1 MRVKRSFDCLLS
13 EGAASPFQVKLRMA
27 GPASAVNWLL
37 QGRAGEV
44 HQVILAQT
52 EVFGEWSVLWQVPV
66 ETTAV
71 QLVTDYFR
79 RLADANL
86 ARDAALAFDSK
97 WTPVKRLH
105 AMRDSMPAAARS
117 SKAWTLPD
125 LREPAETQ
133 PEETQEDAAM

>member
-1 MRVKRSFDCLLS
+1 M
-13 EGAASPFQVKLRMA
+13 
-27 GPASAVNWLL
+27 VNWLL

-52 EVFGEWSVLWQVPV
+52 EVVGEWSVLWQVPV
-66 ETTAV
+66 EATAV

-79 RLADANL
+79 KLAEASL
-86 ARDAALAFDSK
+86 AKDAALAFDSK

-105 AMRDSMPAAARS
+105 AMHDSMPEAARS
-117 SKAWTLPD
+117 SKAWTLPA
-125 LREPAETQ
+125 LSLEGATR

>member
-1 MRVKRSFDCLLS
+1 M
-13 EGAASPFQVKLRMA
+13 
-27 GPASAVNWLL
+27 
-37 QGRAGEV
+37 
-44 HQVILAQT
+44 
-52 EVFGEWSVLWQVPV
+52 
-66 ETTAV
+66 

-105 AMRDSMPAAARS
+105 AMRDSMLAAARSSKAWTLPDLRESPMPAAARS

-125 LREPAETQ
+125 LRESAETQ